1 MVPNQ
6 QAFVMDQQTFNPKKS
21 ASKRIRRPSTVLKN
35 YHLFN
40 IEENLSEEPTNY
52 GQTMARCY
60 DG

>member
-1 MVPNQ
+1 
-6 QAFVMDQQTFNPKKS
+6 MDQQTFNPKKS